1 MGGASL
7 IWGCGLSRFSILESW
22 QLCNMWELEIFL
34 WCVGKET
41 VSQKR
46 DFEDCEFGLE
56 DKENQPAPKKGRHS
70 NVESQKALVKE

>member
-1 MGGASL
+1 MGISGK
-7 IWGCGLSRFSILESW
+7 
-22 QLCNMWELEIFL
+22 IFL

-41 VSQKR
+41 VGQKR

-56 DKENQPAPKKGRHS
+56 DKENQPAPKKGRLS